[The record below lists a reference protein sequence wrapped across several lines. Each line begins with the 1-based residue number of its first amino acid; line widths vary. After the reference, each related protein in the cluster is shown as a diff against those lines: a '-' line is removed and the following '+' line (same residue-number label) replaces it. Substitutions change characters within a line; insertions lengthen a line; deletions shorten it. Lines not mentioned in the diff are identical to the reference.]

1 MVVLS
6 ASALPGCARSVEGT
20 PVVSHNKDYDISR
33 LSQLQNEFPPGF
45 SRVRA
50 TPVATLGPDA
60 DKFSAIGVG
69 DVVAVDPPTCR
80 SLIQPVRAPRD
91 SQFTMVGGIG
101 TGAIMVGAVNSPH
114 PLPKTAVPAG
124 CDHVAVTQKVSGRQ
138 FDATVTHLAGPSI
151 EGVVTTESMTSPP
164 REELNPTFSR
174 RFSAIP
180 WPSLSRVF
188 CPGIPT
194 PKTSSGACWSKPW
207 TSSVRPSGSRR

>member
-6 ASALPGCARSVEGT
+6 VSALPGCARSVEGT

-33 LSQLQNEFPPGF
+33 LSQLQSEFPPGF
-45 SRVRA
+45 GRVRA

-69 DVVAVDPPTCR
+69 DVVAVDPPTCQ

-101 TGAIMVGAVNSPH
+101 KGAIMVGAVNSPV

-124 CDHVAVTQKVSGRQ
+124 CDHVAVTQKVSGRR
-138 FDATVTHLAGPSI
+138 FESTVTHLPGPSI
-151 EGVVTTESMTSPP
+151 QGVVTTESMTVAAQRGTKSYV
-164 REELNPTFSR
+164 FAA
-174 RFSAIP
+174 F
-180 WPSLSRVF
+180 LSDTVAVAVQGVL
-188 CPGIPT
+188 PGDPDAEDVLRDLLVKAVDVIR
-194 PKTSSGACWSKPW
+194 AA
-207 TSSVRPSGSRR
+207 